1 MKYSVLILFIS
12 SIVFS
17 ACEEVP
23 PFIDF
28 SVPAKSKDTTY
39 ITNVIPAA
47 QHKAVLIEDVTGVRC
62 NNCPQAAAK
71 AVEIINTKTADS
83 VVVIA
88 LYSSDYNMTFTAPWP
103 GFTNLNTSVS
113 SQIISVLGSPNGLPS
128 GYVDRTKYGSQ
139 TVRYNSFQNWSNYTN
154 ERLKI
159 STPVNIG
166 LQKSLNGRK
175 LTVRMKLDYT
185 ATVSGN
191 HKWAIYITESGIV
204 SKQTTLTSYDD
215 NYVHNHV
222 LRASLGSAVGT
233 ALNASLIPGRVF
245 EKEIEFEI
253 PANFNIAKCNI
264 VCVISDVATE
274 DVVNV
279 REVHIQ

>member
-28 SVPAKSKDTTY
+28 SVPVKSKDTTY

-71 AVEIINTKTADS
+71 AVEIINAKTADS

-128 GYVDRTKYGSQ
+128 GYVDRSKFGAQ
-139 TVRYNSFQNWSNYTN
+139 NVRYNQFQSWGNYTN

-166 LQKSLNGRK
+166 LQKSLSGRK

-185 ATVSGN
+185 STVSGN

-245 EKEIEFEI
+245 EKEMEFEI
-253 PANFNIAKCNI
+253 PANYNIAKCNI